1 MKFAGFWRRAA
12 AVMIDLALSAPL
24 YVLLAAL
31 DLPKWGQEAI
41 YMIVLSALY
50 AAFFAGRWQ
59 ASPGMRAMHVMIV
72 DTEGRRISYTRAL
85 WWVVTS
91 VAGMAIAFGAIL
103 WLQTRFD
110 VEKVNEA
117 SFAMMAGDISPDQ
130 MMAQV
135 EAVVGMPYV
144 QFYGM
149 LVTVSAI
156 TFLLCLVWML
166 SVAAGRQKAGFH
178 NRICG
183 TRLVVSRSLRS
194 PGGAL

>member
-1 MKFAGFWRRAA
+1 MRFAGFWRRAV
-12 AVMIDLALSAPL
+12 AVMIDLALSTPL
-24 YVLLAAL
+24 YLLL
-31 DLPKWGQEAI
+31 EGLGTQRWVFEAM
-41 YMIVLSALY
+41 YLVVLSALY

-59 ASPGMRAMHVMIV
+59 ASPGMRVMRVIIV
-72 DTEGRRISYTRAL
+72 DTEGRRISHKRAL

-103 WLQTRFD
+103 WLQTTFD

-149 LVTVSAI
+149 LVTASVI
-156 TFLLCLVWML
+156 TFLLCLIWMI
-166 SVAAGRQKAGFH
+166 SVGAGRQKAGFH

-183 TRLVVSRSLRS
+183 TRLIVGR
-194 PGGAL
+194 GI